1 MKARSYTWT
10 APKSRS
16 SRGVALLLILAVA
29 VSLGLA
35 GPADAEGPSPA
46 LELTRTVRPWEFLS
60 SVGRRAGLFGNEA
73 GNFEA
78 WVILLKI
85 LRDFHLKFLVDGRA
99 VPAEAL
105 ARTLT
110 VRPESSTILYTGDTF
125 AVRET
130 FFVPV
135 QEPGAVI
142 SLEIETA
149 QPLDVQVVFERDLPT
164 GMAGCFG
171 RNVFLLG
178 PETERLPLW
187 RRAEEIR
194 CLSLAPPRPVK
205 SSRNTTPTIR
215 VRRKTHSAWVSSAK
229 AKPPKSS

>member
-1 MKARSYTWT
+1 MNCPR
-10 APKSRS
+10 SRS
-16 SRGVALLLILAVA
+16 SREVALRLILAVA
-29 VSLGLA
+29 VSLALA
-35 GPADAEGPSPA
+35 CPANAEGPSPA

-60 SVGRRAGLFGNEA
+60 SVGQRAGLFGNEA

-78 WVILLKI
+78 WVYPLKI

-135 QEPGAVI
+135 HEPGAVI
-142 SLEIETA
+142 ILRLRRRNLSTCKLFSNVISNWNGRLRWA
-149 QPLDVQVVFERDLPT
+149 ERILIGT
-164 GMAGCFG
+164 
-171 RNVFLLG
+171 RN
-178 PETERLPLW
+178 
-187 RRAEEIR
+187 
-194 CLSLAPPRPVK
+194 
-205 SSRNTTPTIR
+205 
-215 VRRKTHSAWVSSAK
+215 
-229 AKPPKSS
+229 